1 MLIAG
6 LMVAGAALGAAVPIR
21 GVVEGY
27 YGRPWGTEGRLS
39 LLEFMGENGLNTL
52 IYGPK
57 DDPYHHG
64 KWREEYPAREQA
76 DFKKLLE
83 VARKNRVDFYWA
95 IHLGGAVAKEGAA
108 QQRDFADIFR
118 KLESMYAIGF
128 RCFAV
133 FFDDF
138 GDPDVEL
145 HALIA
150 NRILREFLQ
159 KKGDCRPLIVCPNI
173 YWSTGDPYQKAIG
186 EMLDPAVLVFWTGPA
201 VCSELT
207 PSSVATIA
215 AELKRPPL
223 VWWNW
228 PVTDYRRD
236 CLLLGR
242 TYGLVSEG
250 VAGII
255 LNPMENCEANK
266 IALKGFA
273 DWARDPEAFD
283 SEKDWEASFDAL
295 YPDPEIAAAMRV
307 FATHNSSAYPN
318 FSAFD
323 REESAPA
330 RRLLASAADERAKTG
345 RFSPVT
351 EKRLGKLFVRIRDAA
366 ETLLEMLP
374 AAHPKLFWEIE
385 GWLQDERMLMEMA
398 LLAIR
403 LDHADEAAENVLMGN
418 IRRLWLEADAAGVMH
433 VRKFAAATFE
443 GDHGVIPAK
452 ASNRYLRPFVEEVVV
467 DHLRRR
473 YARRTGRSFGDGEGL
488 KVVSSAAALA
498 NPVAE
503 RRGKEAGLKPMLET
517 VVIAP
522 GESFLLQLPAN
533 CKSSYF
539 HARFEDE
546 EALKAGVVEISK
558 DAKSWKQVAA
568 LDDGVNAQLQLPLA
582 GGWRF
587 ARYRNLSAGPVRL
600 KALLFKFD
608 VEGETSLFDSL
619 MKLER

>member
-1 MLIAG
+1 
-6 LMVAGAALGAAVPIR
+6 MVAGAALGADVPIR

-27 YGRPWGTEGRLS
+27 YGRPWGTEGRRS
-39 LLEFMGENGLNTL
+39 LLEFMGENGLNTM

-76 DFKKLLE
+76 DFKRLLE
-83 VARKNRVDFYWA
+83 VARKNQVDFYWA

-108 QQRDFADIFR
+108 QQRDFADVFR

-159 KKGDCRPLIVCPNI
+159 KKGDCRPLIICPNV
-173 YWSTGDPYQKAIG
+173 YWATGDSYQQTLG
-186 EMLDPAVLVFWTGPA
+186 ERLDPAVLVFWTGPA

-351 EKRLGKLFVRIRDAA
+351 EKRLGKLFVQIRTAA
-366 ETLLEMLP
+366 ETLLEKLP

-403 LDHADEAAENVLMGN
+403 LDRADEAAESVLMGN
-418 IRRLWLEADAAGVMH
+418 IRRLWLEANAAGEMH

-452 ASNRYLRPFVEEVVV
+452 ASNRYLRPFVEDVVV
-467 DHLRRR
+467 SHLRRR
-473 YARRTGRSFGDGEGL
+473 YERSHGRSFGDGDGL
-488 KVVSSAAALA
+488 KAVSSAAALA
-498 NPVAE
+498 NPVVE
-503 RRGKEAGLKPMLET
+503 RRDKEAGLKPMLEA
-517 VVIAP
+517 VSLAS
-522 GESFLLQLPAN
+522 GESFGLQLPAT

-539 HARFEDE
+539 HARFEDAA
-546 EALKAGVVEISK
+546 ALESGVVEISK
-558 DAKSWKQVAA
+558 DAKAWERVAVSA
-568 LDDGVNAQLQLPLA
+568 DGVNAQLQLPLA

-608 VEGETSLFDSL
+608 VEGETSFFDAL